1 MKVYKNYEEYAE
13 DKHIIFL
20 SDDGF
25 ISQQA
30 WEACATSKDHE
41 YCNRFYSIGGA
52 LAKLKK
58 LIEVGVFTEE
68 DYAAIMKLIAI
79 IERSQD
85 ENINP

>member
-1 MKVYKNYEEYAE
+1 MKVYKNFEEWYENSI
-13 DKHIIFL
+13 DHNGLVK
-20 SDDGF
+20 DDLKQ
-25 ISQQA
+25 S

-41 YCNRFYSIGGA
+41 YCNKFYSIGGA

-58 LIEVGVFTEE
+58 LIEVGVFTDE